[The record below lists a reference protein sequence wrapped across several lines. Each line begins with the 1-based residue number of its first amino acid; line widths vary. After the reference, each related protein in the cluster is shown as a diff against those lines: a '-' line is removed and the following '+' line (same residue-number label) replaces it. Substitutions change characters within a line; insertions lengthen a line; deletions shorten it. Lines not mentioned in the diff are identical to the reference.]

1 MKKMNSLL
9 DERQETDL
17 LKIERNGCWLAFWS
31 LLASIFV
38 QLYFLENS
46 FDQVAAEW
54 IIFMVLALYLAIDC
68 MRKGIWSRTYRPDPR
83 VNLAFSAVGT
93 AFSMAF
99 AFFTIYRRTGGSMR
113 IAAGAGL
120 LGFIFTFILIFVTL
134 SLSAAAYKKGLSSW
148 TGSLR
153 TRKRISETAPV
164 GDRPAR
170 MRIFLKL
177 SFFFNPGPVG

>member
-83 VNLAFSAVGT
+83 VNLAFLPWGLPSAWPLPSLPFTGAPADQCGSLREP
-93 AFSMAF
+93 AFSD
-99 AFFTIYRRTGGSMR
+99 SS
-113 IAAGAGL
+113 L
-120 LGFIFTFILIFVTL
+120 PL
-134 SLSAAAYKKGLSSW
+134 SLSSSPCPSLPPPLKKGLSSW

-170 MRIFLKL
+170 MRIFFKL

>member
-17 LKIERNGCWLAFWS
+17 LKIERNSCWLAFWS

-83 VNLAFSAVGT
+83 VNLAFSAVGA
-93 AFSMAF
+93 AFIMAF

-134 SLSAAAYKKGLSSW
+134 SLSAAAYKKRLEQ
-148 TGSLR
+148 L
-153 TRKRISETAPV
+153 
-164 GDRPAR
+164 DREPSDPEED
-170 MRIFLKL
+170 L
-177 SFFFNPGPVG
+177 

>member
-46 FDQVAAEW
+46 FDQVAGEW

-68 MRKGIWSRTYRPDPR
+68 MRKGIWSRSYRPEPK
-83 VNLAFSAVGT
+83 VNLAFSAAGA
-93 AFSMAF
+93 AFIMVFS
-99 AFFTIYRRTGGSMR
+99 FFTIYRRSGGSVR
-113 IAAGAGL
+113 IASGAAL
-120 LGFIFTFILIFVTL
+120 FGFIFTFILLFVTL
-134 SLSAAAYKKGLSSW
+134 SLSAAAYKKRQEQL
-148 TGSLR
+148 
-153 TRKRISETAPV
+153 
-164 GDRPAR
+164 DREPSDPEED
-170 MRIFLKL
+170 L
-177 SFFFNPGPVG
+177 